1 MTKEVPHEN
10 ILMMTFSFLFS
21 KSLFMIL
28 LLSERWTS
36 WTGPPILHILYFFGC
51 IYLEFWGVFSIY
63 FPFLLLSF
71 QIFLIQIFNS
81 SFCLLFY
88 CFLKYPVSFNM
99 INFFLPAYSLL
110 LFYLVL
116 CIYCFFL
123 SFISAFFSN
132 YKGFCYVI

>member
-36 WTGPPILHILYFFGC
+36 WTGPLILQILYFFGC
-51 IYLEFWGVFSIY
+51 IYLEFWGIFSIY

-71 QIFLIQIFNS
+71 HIFLIQIFNS

-88 CFLKYPVSFNM
+88 CFLKYPVSLNM

-116 CIYCFFL
+116 CIHCFFL

-132 YKGFCYVI
+132 YKGFCYVM